1 MELPDQS
8 AAAKIFGIETPA
20 SAAAEVDTLL
30 VEWAQNIAVSI
41 PAFDKVDSFQQAIVA
56 LLAGWKGFFVVINK
70 CLTPVGRFGLER
82 SQCFCSI
89 VIGQMLA
96 FCPNWGKK

>member
-8 AAAKIFGIETPA
+8 AAARISGIETPA
-20 SAAAEVDTLL
+20 SAAVEVDALL

-41 PAFDKVDSFQQAIVA
+41 PAFDKVDFIQRAIVA
-56 LLAGWKGFFVVINK
+56 LLAGWNGFFVVINK

-82 SQCFCSI
+82 SQYFCSV

-96 FCPNWGKK
+96 FCPN